1 MIAAKTCEKYNIFRL
16 GQFQLVYIRRR
27 HTTHTHTRTFIHM
40 NMHKR
45 HAYTYI
51 KRTDK
56 KSSTGCS
63 HIHTHTHIH
72 RHAQHGLTHR
82 AAHAHRHIDAY
93 THTYTHT
100 HKFLTLLLACVVN
113 WLYFFNVVSFYFRSF
128 IRSLVRPFSVRA
140 LISTFALMR
149 HSHVRLY
156 ARSFRCVCECVCRIC
171 IKMGSQHRIT
181 RWQLAWSAAPR
192 ASANLSLAFS
202 LILYICTC
210 IGTFGYVCDCVC
222 LFQWEHLLLLGLWA
236 WSYQSAF
243 CFIVLV
249 FSILFYSR
257 LWI

>member
-1 MIAAKTCEKYNIFRL
+1 M
-16 GQFQLVYIRRR
+16 
-27 HTTHTHTRTFIHM
+27 HTHTSSAQTKSRRRAART
-40 NMHKR
+40 
-45 HAYTYI
+45 Y
-51 KRTDK
+51 
-56 KSSTGCS
+56 
-63 HIHTHTHIH
+63 THTHIH

-156 ARSFRCVCECVCRIC
+156 ARSFRCVFVCVLNMYKNGLPTQNNPLAAGLVSGSKSKRQPLSCILSHFIYMYMHRYICVCVWLC
-171 IKMGSQHRIT
+171 LSVSM
-181 RWQLAWSAAPR
+181 R
-192 ASANLSLAFS
+192 ASSTTWAMSLK
-202 LILYICTC
+202 LP
-210 IGTFGYVCDCVC
+210 VC
-222 LFQWEHLLLLGLWA
+222 LLLYC
-236 WSYQSAF
+236 S
-243 CFIVLV
+243 C

-257 LWI
+257 LWL

>member
-1 MIAAKTCEKYNIFRL
+1 M
-16 GQFQLVYIRRR
+16 
-27 HTTHTHTRTFIHM
+27 HTHTSSAQTKSRRRAART
-40 NMHKR
+40 
-45 HAYTYI
+45 Y
-51 KRTDK
+51 
-56 KSSTGCS
+56 
-63 HIHTHTHIH
+63 THTHIH

-82 AAHAHRHIDAY
+82 AAHAHRHIGAY

-156 ARSFRCVCECVCRIC
+156 ARSFGGVCVCVCWIC

-210 IGTFGYVCDCVC
+210 IGTFVCVTVSVCFNESIFYYLGYELEATSLPSALLFLFFLFCFTHVFDYNIYLYAYKHKYVCLYIFLYTSICFMYLQNLLIACV
-222 LFQWEHLLLLGLWA
+222 E
-236 WSYQSAF
+236 Y
-243 CFIVLV
+243 
-249 FSILFYSR
+249 
-257 LWI
+257 